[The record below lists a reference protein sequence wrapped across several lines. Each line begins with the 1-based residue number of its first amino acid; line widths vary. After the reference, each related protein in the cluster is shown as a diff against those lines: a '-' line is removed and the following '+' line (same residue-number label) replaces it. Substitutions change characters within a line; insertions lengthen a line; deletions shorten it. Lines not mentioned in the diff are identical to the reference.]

1 MEAFGVETGG
11 EKGTKLEKEE
21 KIISRIAKAVVINKG
36 E

>member
-1 MEAFGVETGG
+1 MESFGG

-21 KIISRIAKAVVINKG
+21 KIISRIAKSVVINKN